1 MAMSSVPGPWIRSPY
16 GYAIAVVLTATA
28 FAAAGP
34 AAADAAPTSHGGGD
48 GSAGSRPTV
57 VLVHGGALIGSAAAG
72 NPEVKSLVY
81 ISAFTPDKGEVLGT
95 NATAFVGKAIAPDLE
110 RFEAK
115 HARSHPVE
123 VNSSHVAMISHPDAV
138 TGLILTGAGAQSPAK
153 PTLAETGSRARDL
166 TAVGGVA
173 VATVLAGAGLVGVT
187 RKRRNSKR

>member
-1 MAMSSVPGPWIRSPY
+1 MAMSSVPGPWIRSSH

-34 AAADAAPTSHGGGD
+34 ATADATPTSHGGGD
-48 GSAGSRPTV
+48 GSAGSTPTV
-57 VLVHGGALIGSAAAG
+57 VLVHGGAVISSAAAG
-72 NPEVKSLVY
+72 KPQVKSLVY
-81 ISAFTPDKGEVLGT
+81 ISAFTPDKGEVLG
-95 NATAFVGKAIAPDLE
+95 IA
-110 RFEAK
+110 
-115 HARSHPVE
+115 
-123 VNSSHVAMISHPDAV
+123 
-138 TGLILTGAGAQSPAK
+138 AGAQSHAK

>member
-1 MAMSSVPGPWIRSPY
+1 MSSVPGPWIRSCH

-34 AAADAAPTSHGGGD
+34 AAADATPTSHGGGAVI
-48 GSAGSRPTV
+48 S
-57 VLVHGGALIGSAAAG
+57 SAAAG
-72 NPEVKSLVY
+72 NPQVKSLVY
-81 ISAFTPDKGEVLGT
+81 ISAFTPDKGEVLGIK
-95 NATAFVGKAIAPDLE
+95 ATAFMDKAIAPDLE

-115 HARSHPVE
+115 RARSHPVE
-123 VNSSHVAMISHPDAV
+123 VNSSHVAMMSPPDAV
-138 TGLILTGAGAQSPAK
+138 TDLVRTAAGAQSHAK